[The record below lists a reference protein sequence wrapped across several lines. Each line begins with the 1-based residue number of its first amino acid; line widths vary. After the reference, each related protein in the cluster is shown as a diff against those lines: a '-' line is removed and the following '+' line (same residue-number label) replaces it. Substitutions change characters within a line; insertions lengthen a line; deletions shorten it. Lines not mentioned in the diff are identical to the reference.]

1 MSEITAEETAWDI
14 LREDR
19 NALLRGIDKYQGVLF
34 YESLTDTQKQELIA
48 YRQALLDLPSDY
60 GSAEEAH
67 ETFPQK
73 PSWVK

>member
-34 YESLTDTQKQELIA
+34 YESLTDTQKQELIT
-48 YRQALLDLPSDY
+48 YRQALLDLPAAYDNPTDCYSN
-60 GSAEEAH
+60 
-67 ETFPQK
+67 FPTK
-73 PSWVK
+73 PSWLT

>member
-34 YESLTDTQKQELIA
+34 YESLSDNQKQELIT
-48 YRQALLDLPSDY
+48 YRQALLDLPI
-60 GSAEEAH
+60 GHTSAEDARIAI
-67 ETFPQK
+67 PQK
-73 PSWVK
+73 PSWMI

>member
-34 YESLTDTQKQELIA
+34 YESLTDTQKQELIT
-48 YRQALLDLPSDY
+48 YRQALLDLPI
-60 GSAEEAH
+60 GHTLAEDARAAI
-67 ETFPQK
+67 PQK